1 LGAFG
6 GRIFESWHEW
16 INGIEGIGEMMGLVE
31 AFSTNYAQARVKF
44 LEAAAT
50 AGLQIESFNH
60 PLPGK
65 DGEVLALDV
74 ALQKP
79 SNDKGVK
86 VAEKLLVVNAASKA
100 ADGFG
105 GSGVQ
110 VFVLHDAEWMDKVR
124 ATGVSV
130 LYLHGSDQSL
140 ADVVKKH
147 VSAAKKVVL
156 LDMSAANSLKNTV
169 FEALAAAKLDEKC
182 KFSAVKPITT
192 GAPAWEG
199 QTISLARQALFKAVD
214 ALNKA

>member
-1 LGAFG
+1 M
-6 GRIFESWHEW
+6 I
-16 INGIEGIGEMMGLVE
+16 GLVQ

-50 AGLQIESFNH
+50 SGLQIESFNH

-65 DGEVLALDV
+65 DGEVVALDV

-79 SNDKGVK
+79 ANAK
-86 VAEKLLVVNAASKA
+86 VAEKLLVVNAASKT

-124 ATGVSV
+124 AAGVSV
-130 LYLHGSDQSL
+130 LYLHGADPSL

-147 VSAAKKVVL
+147 IASAKKVILVDVSAA
-156 LDMSAANSLKNTV
+156 SSLKTTV
-169 FEALAAAKLDEKC
+169 YDALVAAKLAEKC
-182 KFSAVKPITT
+182 KFSAVKPITS

-199 QTISLARQALFKAVD
+199 QTISLARQALFTAVD
-214 ALNKA
+214 ELIKA